1 MSFSGLDK
9 KSLAE
14 IYVLLDIC
22 CRSGEGGS
30 EESSV
35 VQWRSQWGGGASG
48 GAFKYEEV
56 GSTVSLL

>member
-22 CRSGEGGS
+22 CCSGEGGGG
-30 EESSV
+30 ELR
-35 VQWRSQWGGGASG
+35 RSLAVTMGG

>member
-22 CRSGEGGS
+22 CCSGEG
-30 EESSV
+30 ELRRSV
-35 VQWRSQWGGGASG
+35 AVTMGAGG

>member
-22 CRSGEGGS
+22 CCSGEGG
-30 EESSV
+30 ELRRSV
-35 VQWRSQWGGGASG
+35 AVTMGRRG

>member
-22 CRSGEGGS
+22 CCSGEGGS
-30 EESSV
+30 EESYV
-35 VQWRSQWGGGASG
+35 VQWRSQWG

>member
-22 CRSGEGGS
+22 CCSGEG
-30 EESSV
+30 ELRRSV
-35 VQWRSQWGGGASG
+35 AVTMGG